1 VDRRHKEE
9 AMSDRYV
16 RQMVLPEVGPDGQAR
31 LAAASVLV
39 VGAGGL
45 GCPVLQY
52 LAGAGVGHLTIVDH
66 DTIEETNLHRQPLY
80 AMADIGKPKAETA
93 AAMLK
98 RFNPAITATPVVAR
112 LTPQNAAALVAD
124 ADLVIDAAD
133 SFAVSYILSDAC
145 HATAKPLVSASVIG
159 MTGYAGAFC
168 GGGPSYRAVFPDV
181 SVDGGTCASVG
192 VLGTAVAVLGSVQAH
207 LALHL
212 LLGLEPSVLGRVVTF
227 DAKRLAFGGFGFAG
241 TPEPETAVPFIA
253 PAAVTADDLVVD
265 LRSLEEA
272 PQSPFAGARRI
283 DVEGI
288 DALVGQPMPRGR
300 IVLCCRSGQRALAA
314 ADRLRERGVAD
325 LALVALG

>member
-1 VDRRHKEE
+1 MDRRHKEE
-9 AMSDRYV
+9 AMSDRYA
-16 RQMVLPEVGPDGQAR
+16 RQLVLPEVGPDGQAR

-52 LAGAGVGHLTIVDH
+52 LAGAGVRRLTIVDH
-66 DTIEETNLHRQPLY
+66 DTVEETNLHRQPLY
-80 AMADIGKPKAETA
+80 AMADIGKPKAKTA
-93 AAMLK
+93 AMALR
-98 RFNPAITATPVVAR
+98 RFNPTIEAMPVAAR
-112 LTPQNAAALVAD
+112 LTPQNAATLVAD

-133 SFAVSYILSDAC
+133 SFAVSYILSDIC
-145 HATAKPLVSASVIG
+145 HAMAKPLVSASVIG

-192 VLGTAVAVLGSVQAH
+192 VLGTAVAVLGSLQAH

-227 DAKRLAFGGFGFAG
+227 DARRLAFGGFGFAG

-283 DVEGI
+283 GVEGI
-288 DALVGQPMPRGR
+288 EALVGQPMPRGR

>member
-1 VDRRHKEE
+1 
-9 AMSDRYV
+9 MSDRYA
-16 RQMVLPEVGPDGQAR
+16 RQMVLPEVGAEGQAR

-52 LAGAGVGHLTIVDH
+52 LAGAGIGRLAIVDH
-66 DTIEETNLHRQPLY
+66 DTVEETNLHRQPLY
-80 AMADIGKPKAETA
+80 AMADIGKSKAETA
-93 AAMLK
+93 AAVLR
-98 RFNPAITATPVVAR
+98 RFNPAIEATPVVAR
-112 LTPQNAAALVAD
+112 LTPQNAATLVSG

-192 VLGTAVAVLGSVQAH
+192 VLGTAVAVLGGLQAH

-212 LLGLEPSVLGRVVTF
+212 LLALEPSVLGRVVTF
-227 DAKRLAFGGFGFAG
+227 DATRLAFGGFGFAG
-241 TPEPETAVPFIA
+241 TPEPDRYVPFIA
-253 PAAVTADDLVVD
+253 PEAVLASDVVVD
-265 LRSLEEA
+265 LRGPDEA
-272 PQSPFAGARRI
+272 PEPFAGGRRLS
-283 DVEGI
+283 VETV
-288 DALVGQPMPRGR
+288 ANLFTQPPPSAR

-314 ADRLRERGVAD
+314 ADRLRERGAVD

>member
-1 VDRRHKEE
+1 
-9 AMSDRYV
+9 M
-16 RQMVLPEVGPDGQAR
+16 
-31 LAAASVLV
+31 
-39 VGAGGL
+39 
-45 GCPVLQY
+45 
-52 LAGAGVGHLTIVDH
+52 
-66 DTIEETNLHRQPLY
+66 
-80 AMADIGKPKAETA
+80 
-93 AAMLK
+93 
-98 RFNPAITATPVVAR
+98 
-112 LTPQNAAALVAD
+112 
-124 ADLVIDAAD
+124 IDAAD

-145 HATAKPLVSASVIG
+145 HAAAKPLVSASVIG

-192 VLGTAVAVLGSVQAH
+192 VLGTAVAVLGSLQAH

-227 DAKRLAFGGFGFAG
+227 DARRLAFGGFGFAG

-265 LRSLEEA
+265 LRSLDEA

-288 DALVGQPMPRGR
+288 DALVGQPMPPGTHCALLPKRPARPCGR
-300 IVLCCRSGQRALAA
+300 RPAARTGGGRPGAGGSGLAHPEVTMTLHTTDKSVLNHIERLVTEEKKLYAKSEMSDAQRTRLTTINVELDHCWDLLRQRRAL
-314 ADRLRERGVAD
+314 REFGRDPDEAEVRPAKVVENYKG
-325 LALVALG
+325 